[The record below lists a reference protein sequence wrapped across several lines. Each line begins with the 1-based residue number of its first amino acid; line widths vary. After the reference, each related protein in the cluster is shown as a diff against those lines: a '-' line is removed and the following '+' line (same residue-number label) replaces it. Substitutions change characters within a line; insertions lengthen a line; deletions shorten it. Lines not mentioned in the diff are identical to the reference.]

1 MPPEFIGER
10 IVGERLGHVVKM
22 MLPFV
27 DLGEPDVVLLLL
39 HTDKKR
45 LNDQLGV
52 AENVF
57 VHLDVFVDFCF
68 VDFELHNLCLLA
80 KALAVTCHT
89 VGEPRADG
97 DNQVARSR
105 HHAGFVAAVH
115 ADVADTQRMAC
126 RNTAQTHQR
135 TADRRVDQ
143 LCKLSEL
150 LAGVRAENAAAG
162 INHRAARFA
171 DKRLHTRDGIGIGDG
186 VRLGRFGM
194 ERLKLGDH
202 GGDVLGDVYQNRTLS
217 AAAGKLERLANG
229 NIDNVNLLKAVAS
242 ELVEV
247 DVGGNGNKR
256 NAVDIRG
263 GKSGNNVGRAGARG
277 GEHHAGLAGRTR
289 VAVRRVRSALFVGG
303 QNMLDFVAV
312 LVERVVG
319 IERRAAGIAEY
330 GVNALLQ

>member
-1 MPPEFIGER
+1 MEAAVAREQEHAPVGMRYLRADCRAHTKAHGAHAAGGEQGLFRFDFGVLRHPHLVLSDVGRNDVAVGFEGVDRLDKLIRER
-10 IVGERLGHVVKM
+10 IVGERLGRVVKM
-22 MLPFV
+22 MLPLV
-27 DLGEPDVVLLLL
+27 DFGEPDMVLLLL
-39 HTDKKR
+39 HADKKR
-45 LNDQLGV
+45 LNNQLGV

-135 TADRRVDQ
+135 TADRRVNQ
-143 LCKLSEL
+143 LRKLPEL

-186 VRLGRFGM
+186 VRLGRFGT

-202 GGDVLGDVYQNRTLS
+202 GGDVLGDVHQNRTLS
-217 AAAGKLERLANG
+217 AAAGKLERLA
-229 NIDNVNLLKAVAS
+229 D
-242 ELVEV
+242 
-247 DVGGNGNKR
+247 
-256 NAVDIRG
+256 
-263 GKSGNNVGRAGARG
+263 GRRQVLNFGDKGARLG
-277 GEHHAGLAGRTR
+277 DGL
-289 VAVRRVRSALFVGG
+289 
-303 QNMLDFVAV
+303 
-312 LVERVVG
+312 
-319 IERRAAGIAEY
+319 
-330 GVNALLQ
+330 